1 MQIFKQIA
9 PLKAFLKGLKC
20 QGKSVG
26 LVPTMGALHAG
37 HVSLIKASKRE
48 NDLTLSSIF
57 VNPIQFNNQND
68 LLKYPR
74 SIEKDMGM
82 LESVGCDIL
91 FNPDDGEMYPQ
102 KATLTMDF
110 GTLDKSMEGKFRPGH
125 FSGVALVVA
134 KLFNIVEPD
143 NAYFG
148 QKDWQQY
155 AVIQKLIRE
164 LNFQIRLHS
173 VPTLREPD
181 GLALSSRNQR
191 LNPKQREH
199 ANVFHKALLHART
212 QLEQDR
218 PFSHVKGD
226 IKSIVEVYPDV
237 RLEYIELVDS
247 ENLNPLE
254 NVSQSKHPIL
264 CIAGYIGEI
273 RLIDNMFVKRGPADG
288 HQNL

>member
-20 QGKSVG
+20 KGKTIG

-37 HVSLIKASKRE
+37 HVSLIKASKLE
-48 NDLTLSSIF
+48 NDITLSSIF

-74 SIEKDMGM
+74 SIEKDIEM
-82 LESVGCDIL
+82 LQTVGCDIL

-102 KATLTMDF
+102 KASLTMDF
-110 GTLDKSMEGKFRPGH
+110 GALDKSMEGKFRPGH
-125 FSGVALVVA
+125 FSGVALIVA

-155 AVIQKLIRE
+155 AIIQKLIQE

-173 VPTLREPD
+173 VPTLREED

-191 LNPKQREH
+191 LNTRQREH
-199 ANVFHKALLHART
+199 ANVFYKSLLHARA
-212 QLEQDR
+212 QLRNGR
-218 PFSHVKGD
+218 PISD
-226 IKSIVEVYPDV
+226 IKAEIQSMVDGKPDV
-237 RLEYIELVDS
+237 RLEYLELVDS

-264 CIAGYIGEI
+264 CIAGYIGEV
-273 RLIDNMFVKRGPADG
+273 RLIDNMFVE
-288 HQNL
+288 